1 MLFEHLL
8 STRRCARSQRHRMNT
23 PGPYTRGGDIL
34 VCQGGNDALE
44 KTATGK
50 GDGKGQGILG

>member
-1 MLFEHLL
+1 
-8 STRRCARSQRHRMNT
+8 MNT